1 MIGMMA
7 KEDEEKSASNEQ
19 RRSHGL
25 RLAFWEQ
32 ALEAFIQSSCRLFDN
47 ISPGRDHWLSA
58 GSGLSGMSFKPDLR
72 QKRDTGGV
80 LHVPAPGRDQPAG
93 VRPTVRSEG
102 ADRGGIWCR
111 AGMAAPAQ
119 PQGLPYPVLP
129 SGGWL

>member
-1 MIGMMA
+1 TQPWTAAGILGA
-7 KEDEEKSASNEQ
+7 GAGSLQPEQLSAIRQYKPGPGS
-19 RRSHGL
+19 
-25 RLAFWEQ
+25 LAFGRLRPIWH
-32 ALEAFIQSSCRLFDN
+32 ALQ
-47 ISPGRDHWLSA
+47 
-58 GSGLSGMSFKPDLR
+58 PDLR

-80 LHVPAPGRDQPAG
+80 LHVPPPGRDQPAG